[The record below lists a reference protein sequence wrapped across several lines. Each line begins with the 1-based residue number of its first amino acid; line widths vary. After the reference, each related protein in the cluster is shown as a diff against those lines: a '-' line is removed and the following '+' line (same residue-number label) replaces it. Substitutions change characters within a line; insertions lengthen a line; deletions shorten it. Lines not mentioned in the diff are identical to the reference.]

1 MSVEAAERLQRAIEA
16 AARSC
21 GRREVEHIELDIG
34 SDVTDL
40 TYCADVEVRMSGS
53 GHWREFTIVTAHF
66 INQVLVEKLWVKD
79 DPRPDMADI
88 FTSGGPLI
96 LVQKINGDV
105 IVRSVLRYLELEKHR
120 ERPGFLLTLWKW
132 ACGFFRVR

>member
-1 MSVEAAERLQRAIEA
+1 MSVEAAEKLQQAIEA
-16 AARSC
+16 SARSC

-53 GHWREFTIVTAHF
+53 GHWRLFTIVTAHF
-66 INQVLVEKLWVKD
+66 INRVLVEKLWVKD

-88 FTSGGPLI
+88 FTTGGPLI
-96 LVQKINGDV
+96 LVQKIDGDV
-105 IVRSVLRYLELEKHR
+105 IVRSVMRYLEMEEPNL
-120 ERPGFLLTLWKW
+120 
-132 ACGFFRVR
+132 

>member
-16 AARSC
+16 SARSC

-40 TYCADVEVRMSGS
+40 TYCADVEVCMSGS
-53 GHWREFTIVTAHF
+53 GHRRLVTIVTVDF
-66 INQVLVEKLWVKD
+66 INRVLVEKLWVKD

-88 FTSGGPLI
+88 YTTGGPLI
-96 LVQKINGDV
+96 LVQKIDGDV
-105 IVRSVLRYLELEKHR
+105 IVRSVMRYLELEKHR
-120 ERPGFLLTLWKW
+120 ERPGFLLALWKW
-132 ACGFFRVR
+132 ACGFFRDF

>member
-53 GHWREFTIVTAHF
+53 GHWRLFSICTVHF
-66 INQVLVEKLWVKD
+66 INQVLIEELWLKD

-88 FTSGGPLI
+88 YTTGGPLI
-96 LVQKINGDV
+96 LVQKIDGDV
-105 IVRSVLRYLELEKHR
+105 IVRSVIRYLEIE
-120 ERPGFLLTLWKW
+120 EGW
-132 ACGFFRVR
+132 ARW